1 MTLHSKK
8 LKVVIPARY
17 NSTRLPGKPLIDL
30 CGKPMV
36 IHVADRVRSA
46 LPSIDIW
53 VATDDNRIKKTVE
66 DFGYSSL
73 ITSLRHESGSDR
85 IAELANKL
93 EWPDD
98 SIIINVQGDEPLIET
113 ELLKD
118 FAIFCSNNEVLEM
131 ASVMGPIESVEYIND
146 PNVVKVIVNNNRE
159 AITFSRSPIPFFR
172 DLSPTDWPVEY
183 YNRHV
188 GIYAYRASVLK
199 KLASS
204 SHCDME
210 KLEKLEQ
217 LRAVWL
223 GYSICMMSWSEYLHG
238 GVDTEVDV
246 QRVRKIL
253 NKRGSK

>member
-1 MTLHSKK
+1 MILHSKK

-17 NSTRLPGKPLIDL
+17 NSSRLPGKPLIDL

-36 IHVADRVRSA
+36 IHVADRVRTA

-53 VATDDNRIKKTVE
+53 VATDDNQIKKTVE

-73 ITSLRHESGSDR
+73 ITSSRHESGSDR
-85 IAELANKL
+85 IAEVSNKL

-113 ELLKD
+113 ELLKA
-118 FAIFCSNNEVLEM
+118 FAIFCSNNELLEM
-131 ASVMGPIESVEYIND
+131 ASVMGPIESVDNIND

-172 DLSPTDWPVEY
+172 DLCPTDWTVEF

-188 GIYAYRASVLK
+188 GIYAYRASVLE
-199 KLASS
+199 KLAASS
-204 SHCDME
+204 QCDME

-223 GYSICMMSWSEYLHG
+223 GYSICMMSWPASLDG
-238 GVDTEVDV
+238 GVDTADDV
-246 QRVRKIL
+246 ERVKKIL
-253 NKRGSK
+253 NIRDSG